1 MKKVINVFIGLLM
14 VTTIMFVP
22 LPTEAEET
30 TLSLQELIQTMQ
42 NQIEAL
48 KAEVLSLQTQLQTQL
63 QTLQGAKGDVKEAT
77 KEVKT
82 TLKLSRQLWKS
93 ATGDDVA
100 LLQGVLATDSDV
112 YPEGLITGY
121 FGPLTERAVK
131 KFQQKMGVEEVGRIG
146 PKTLTK
152 INELLEDGAGS
163 SGEIPP
169 GLLIAPG
176 IAKKIEYIH
185 VFPTSQEFPFGIQK
199 KLDGWVEEEVAEEE
213 EEEEEIE
220 EEIEEEVEEEETPPV
235 ISDVTA
241 TSTTAT
247 TTNITWSTDK
257 DADSVVWYDVIT
269 PLTILTSTAN
279 VNSSDLTSWHDL
291 LLNDL
296 TASTTYYYLITST
309 DEEDN
314 KATSTEGSFTTLS
327 E

>member
-1 MKKVINVFIGLLM
+1 MKKVISVFVGLFI
-14 VTTIMFVP
+14 VATIMFMP
-22 LPTEAEET
+22 LSTEAQTT

-42 NQIEAL
+42 DQIEVL
-48 KAEVLSLQTQLQTQL
+48 KAEVSSLQTQL

-77 KEVKT
+77 KEVKA
-82 TLKLSRQLWKS
+82 TLRISRQLWKN

-100 LLQGVLATDSDV
+100 LLQEVLSTDSDV

-146 PKTLTK
+146 PKTLAK
-152 INELLEDGAGS
+152 INELLEEGAGS
-163 SGEIPP
+163 SGEVPP

-176 IAKKIEYIH
+176 IAKKIGYIP
-185 VFPTSQEFPFGIQK
+185 VLPAGQELPFGIQK
-199 KLDGWVEEEVAEEE
+199 KLDEEAEEVEEE
-213 EEEEEIE
+213 EEEEE
-220 EEIEEEVEEEETPPV
+220 EETSPV

-257 DADSVVWYDVIT
+257 DADSVVWYDVTT
-269 PLTILTSTAN
+269 PLTISTSTAN

-314 KATSTEGSFTTLS
+314 KATSSEESFTTLS